1 MKRTKNHFVFFVFLL
16 LSLQNIFAGEPFPP
30 ITGKV
35 TSETGEALA
44 GVSVA
49 PKDKSAAGT
58 TTNEN
63 GAFSINAPAGT
74 KILVFSYVGFGTQE
88 VDITGLTT
96 VDVQPKAETN
106 SLESIVVTGYQAI
119 KKKDLL
125 GAVSVV
131 DVKDVK
137 LNSSGNPLKGMQGRT
152 AGIYVTSDGSPAG
165 RASVMVRG
173 ATTISRDPGNPTDPA
188 VAPLY
193 IVDGVPMNSGFYNL
207 SANDIE
213 SIQVLKDPSSA
224 SIYGSRAANGV
235 IIVTTKGAEKKDG
248 KVEFNAFMSS
258 QRFTTPYSVL
268 NAEERGR
275 VLWQATMNDNK
286 STGTN
291 TDPNANPIYDY
302 EWHTDANGNPVLDRV
317 IIPEWVDESKGIR
330 SADTD
335 WWDVISRPGFTQNY
349 DLAFSKA
356 GKTGSSRFSVN
367 YYKNKGILKGTDFE
381 RITARL
387 NSSYTILNGKV
398 RVGENLSVAKGNESP
413 TPGSVGGN
421 VIDLALIS
429 QPILPIYT
437 VNGGW
442 AGPPGAGFD
451 DRDNPYHAIVDNG
464 LDQNQFLTVAGNA
477 FAEVS
482 ILKNLTFRTN
492 FGVEYTDVL
501 NRDIEKKFIA
511 GFLGSNINSLQLSQG
526 HNVTWTWNNTLTYT
540 LEKGKSNL
548 SAFVGTETVKEQF
561 TNFFTRRE
569 GFALET
575 LDFMTIDAGT
585 GTQTVGSWQNGRNF
599 GAGGFQLLSYFGK
612 VNYTWDERF
621 PGFRNRSL

>member
-1 MKRTKNHFVFFVFLL
+1 M
-16 LSLQNIFAGEPFPP
+16 
-30 ITGKV
+30 
-35 TSETGEALA
+35 
-44 GVSVA
+44 
-49 PKDKSAAGT
+49 
-58 TTNEN
+58 
-63 GAFSINAPAGT
+63 
-74 KILVFSYVGFGTQE
+74 
-88 VDITGLTT
+88 
-96 VDVQPKAETN
+96 
-106 SLESIVVTGYQAI
+106 
-119 KKKDLL
+119 
-125 GAVSVV
+125 
-131 DVKDVK
+131 
-137 LNSSGNPLKGMQGRT
+137 
-152 AGIYVTSDGSPAG
+152 
-165 RASVMVRG
+165 
-173 ATTISRDPGNPTDPA
+173 
-188 VAPLY
+188 
-193 IVDGVPMNSGFYNL
+193 
-207 SANDIE
+207 
-213 SIQVLKDPSSA
+213 
-224 SIYGSRAANGV
+224 
-235 IIVTTKGAEKKDG
+235 
-248 KVEFNAFMSS
+248 
-258 QRFTTPYSVL
+258 
-268 NAEERGR
+268 
-275 VLWQATMNDNK
+275 
-286 STGTN
+286 
-291 TDPNANPIYDY
+291 
-302 EWHTDANGNPVLDRV
+302 
-317 IIPEWVDESKGIR
+317 
-330 SADTD
+330 
-335 WWDVISRPGFTQNY
+335 
-349 DLAFSKA
+349 
-356 GKTGSSRFSVN
+356 
-367 YYKNKGILKGTDFE
+367 
-381 RITARL
+381 